1 MGCVLG
7 TKSVED
13 SRNHVGVL
21 HCHPNVEETGGSD
34 RDDATVR
41 VRKQVIKRQR
51 NVRIGDFLGWAN
63 TFEKLAKIGVEVV
76 RDLMIEVS

>member
-13 SRNHVGVL
+13 SRNHVRVL
-21 HCHPNVEETGGSD
+21 HCHHNVEETGGAD

-63 TFEKLAKIGVEVV
+63 TFEKLAKIGVEVA